1 MAEKSS
7 SEISRDLRA
16 LFIKGNEALQ
26 RDNADYAIAL
36 FTQVL
41 QKEPALYDCRKALRV
56 AQQQKAAQA
65 GRGFFKK
72 MFSSASASPQLL
84 KAQATLRGNPT
95 EAMHTAEQV
104 LNQDPNNTLAHKV
117 FAEAAVAAGL
127 SRSALLSFEVLH
139 QHAPQDKRL
148 GIQFATALAEA
159 GEVARGEQVLV
170 ELARAFPNDNELSQE
185 LKNLSARKTLDEGGY
200 EALAD
205 GKGSYRDI
213 LKDKEQAAAL
223 EQEQRIQKTEDVAAR
238 LIGEYE
244 ARLPNEPNN
253 LKLLRSLAELYTQK
267 KDFDR
272 ALQYYDR
279 IRATDVGGSDPS
291 LDRAIAETVAR
302 RFDHALA
309 ALDPEAPDYAE
320 QSAKL
325 AAEKQAFQLSECQK
339 RVERFPTDLGI
350 RFELGQLLFE
360 AGRIG
365 EAIAEFQK
373 AQNNPHK
380 RLPAMSYLAQC
391 FARRK
396 MYDLAAKILQN
407 ALKEKTVF
415 DEEKKE
421 LLYQLGLVLE
431 SMGRKGDAIEQL
443 KLIYEVDI
451 GYKDV
456 AARVDAFYAES

>member
-1 MAEKSS
+1 
-7 SEISRDLRA
+7 
-16 LFIKGNEALQ
+16 
-26 RDNADYAIAL
+26 
-36 FTQVL
+36 
-41 QKEPALYDCRKALRV
+41 
-56 AQQQKAAQA
+56 
-65 GRGFFKK
+65 

-104 LNQDPNNTLAHKV
+104 LNQDPNNNLAHKV

-272 ALQYYDR
+272 ALQYYDH

-309 ALDPEAPDYAE
+309 ALDRRRG
-320 QSAKL
+320 L
-325 AAEKQAFQLSECQK
+325 
-339 RVERFPTDLGI
+339 RRTI
-350 RFELGQLLFE
+350 RQ
-360 AGRIG
+360 
-365 EAIAEFQK
+365 
-373 AQNNPHK
+373 
-380 RLPAMSYLAQC
+380 
-391 FARRK
+391 ARRRETGVPTQRMSK
-396 MYDLAAKILQN
+396 AGG
-407 ALKEKTVF
+407 TF
-415 DEEKKE
+415 SHR
-421 LLYQLGLVLE
+421 LGHP
-431 SMGRKGDAIEQL
+431 
-443 KLIYEVDI
+443 
-451 GYKDV
+451 
-456 AARVDAFYAES
+456 F

>member
-1 MAEKSS
+1 M
-7 SEISRDLRA
+7 RA

-104 LNQDPNNTLAHKV
+104 LNQDPNNNLAHKV
-117 FAEAAVAAGL
+117 FAEAAVAAAC
-127 SRSALLSFEVLH
+127 RA
-139 QHAPQDKRL
+139 
-148 GIQFATALAEA
+148 
-159 GEVARGEQVLV
+159 ARCSPLKCSNSTRRRTSGWASSSPRRWRRGRGGPGEQVLV

-302 RFDHALA
+302 RFDQALA
-309 ALDPEAPDYAE
+309 ALDPEAPGLRRTIRQARRR
-320 QSAKL
+320 
-325 AAEKQAFQLSECQK
+325 EKAFQLSECQK

-360 AGRIG
+360 AGRIWRG
-365 EAIAEFQK
+365 HRRVPKSPEQ
-373 AQNNPHK
+373 
-380 RLPAMSYLAQC
+380 PA
-391 FARRK
+391 
-396 MYDLAAKILQN
+396 
-407 ALKEKTVF
+407 
-415 DEEKKE
+415 
-421 LLYQLGLVLE
+421 
-431 SMGRKGDAIEQL
+431 
-443 KLIYEVDI
+443 
-451 GYKDV
+451 
-456 AARVDAFYAES
+456 